1 MRKLTAYVLT
11 TLFLSASAFAE
22 EPQPRLISVT
32 GEGEVFAVPDEVW
45 VNFQME
51 SFHEKLSEAKK
62 ANDDAIKQALD
73 IVKKYQVE
81 DKDFRTD
88 HFTVRNDERYFM
100 DPQTNQQRS
109 KRGFFVTKNV
119 AVVLRDISKFEA
131 MYSDVLEA
139 GINNINGVEFKTSEV
154 KKYRDE
160 ARALAVRAAKEK
172 AQQLA
177 SELGQEISRP
187 YTVQENV
194 QTEWG
199 GPRPMMMELGA
210 AGKSS
215 ENNETIA
222 LGQIKITTS
231 VAVSFEMK

>member
-1 MRKLTAYVLT
+1 MHPHSPTN
-11 TLFLSASAFAE
+11 FN
-22 EPQPRLISVT
+22 PRLITVS

-45 VNFQME
+45 VNFLME

-62 ANDDAIKQALD
+62 ANDEAIKQALD

-88 HFTVRNDERYFM
+88 HFNVRNDERYFM

-119 AVVLRDISKFEA
+119 AVVLRDVSKFEA
-131 MYSDVLEA
+131 LYSDVLEA
-139 GINNINGVEFKTSEV
+139 GINNISGVEFKTSQLT
-154 KKYRDE
+154 KYRDE
-160 ARALAVRAAKEK
+160 ARVLAVRAAKEK

-187 YTVQENV
+187 YTVQENT

-199 GPRPMMMELGA
+199 GPRPMMMKMA
-210 AGKSS
+210 MADSS
-215 ENNETIA
+215 SANNETIA
-222 LGQIKITTS
+222 LGQIKITAS
-231 VAVSFEMK
+231 VGVSFEMK